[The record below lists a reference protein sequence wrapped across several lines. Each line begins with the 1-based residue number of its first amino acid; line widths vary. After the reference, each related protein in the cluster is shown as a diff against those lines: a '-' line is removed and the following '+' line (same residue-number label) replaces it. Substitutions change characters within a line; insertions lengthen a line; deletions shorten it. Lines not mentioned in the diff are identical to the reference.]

1 MLGAPLSEVW
11 GEDFKTTEK
20 IRFQKPKKKKTK
32 HNAPLTGEDMKF
44 RLYNELTKYDYEDI
58 SIPRSSNSF
67 SDKMTYNSNNKPRI
81 IEDDPDYLEFLEF
94 KKMKNKP
101 KIVDNT
107 KEGKIKYLEK
117 ERQFNDLLLYIFTG
131 FFLLLI
137 YDNIYRL
144 GKNSY

>member
-1 MLGAPLSEVW
+1 MFGASLSEVW

-20 IRFQKPKKKKTK
+20 IRFKKPKKKKTK
-32 HNAPLTGEDMKF
+32 HNSPLTGEDMKF
-44 RLYNELTKYDYEDI
+44 RLYNELTKDDYEDI

-107 KEGKIKYLEK
+107 KEGKIKSLEK

>member
-20 IRFQKPKKKKTK
+20 IRFKKPKKKKTK

-44 RLYNELTKYDYEDI
+44 RLYNELTKDDYEDI

-67 SDKMTYNSNNKPRI
+67 SDRMTYNNNKPRI
-81 IEDDPDYLEFLEF
+81 IEDDPDFLEFLEF

-107 KEGKIKYLEK
+107 KEGNNKSLEK
-117 ERQFNDLLLYIFTG
+117 DRQFNDLLLYIFTG
-131 FFLLLI
+131 LFLLII